1 MDITYPHILMGHVPF
16 QRIALAIVVVAIIGF
31 LVYRALF
38 PISYPRNLPRLGE
51 KEGISWRAMRQKFHT
66 DCTAVF
72 KDAYENYSKKG
83 RSVLIP
89 VFGPHDEVILPP
101 TSLQWLCRQPDSVA
115 SSLHAQIDSIQLDHS
130 LGQKFAHDP
139 WGGML
144 IKTDL
149 NSALESVCAIMN
161 DEVAA
166 AFDDCFGIDSENWKE
181 LDLFPACRI
190 LAGRATLGFTLGD
203 SPEGQRLC
211 RDEKFVESCYGVL
224 DGMLD
229 TAGALA
235 ATRKFLRP
243 IHGPWASRIM
253 RKKLEDLKT
262 RFEPLYRER
271 MQIIEQQAT
280 NKDVRVPQDLVQMM
294 LQYAVKERPEELVS
308 LDDITKRLAVSN
320 FGTMHQT
327 VITLH
332 NLLLNVIGSDSKY
345 NTINLLREELAKII
359 TDSGNG
365 VSTRWSRSQ
374 VAAMTRA
381 DSVARET
388 LRVHSFIGRT
398 VQRLIIAP
406 EGLVTEDGV
415 RLPQGTMV
423 SILAHQSQTDEE
435 KFPDPE
441 EYDPFRFS
449 RLREAAADQ
458 ETGKPGLSHLS
469 FVSTSSDYLPFSHGK
484 HACPG
489 RFLVDFELKMTMA
502 YAIKNYDIE
511 FPESYGGKRPPNVWF
526 VGFGIPPLEAKVR
539 VKRRKGV
546 TA

>member
-1 MDITYPHILMGHVPF
+1 MDISYPHVLMGHVPF
-16 QRIALAIVVVAIIGF
+16 QRIALAVVVFAIIGL

-51 KEGISWRAMRQKFHT
+51 KEGISWRAMRQKFLT

-83 RSVLIP
+83 RTVLIP

-130 LGQKFAHDP
+130 LGYKFAHDP

-149 NSALESVCAIMN
+149 NTALESVCATMN

-166 AFDDCFGIDSENWKE
+166 AFDDCFGTDSENWKE

-211 RDEKFVESCYGVL
+211 RDAKFVESCYSVL
-224 DGMLD
+224 DGMLE
-229 TAGALA
+229 TAGALSG
-235 ATRKFLRP
+235 TRKFLRP
-243 IHGPWASRIM
+243 IHGRWASRIM
-253 RKKLEDLKT
+253 RKRLEDLKT
-262 RFEPLYRER
+262 RLEPLYRER
-271 MQIIEQQAT
+271 MQIIQQQAT
-280 NKDVRVPQDLVQMM
+280 HKDVRVPQDLVQMM
-294 LQYAVKERPEELVS
+294 LQYAAKERPEELAS

-327 VITLH
+327 IITLH
-332 NLLLNVIGSDSKY
+332 NLLLDVVGSDSKY
-345 NTINLLREELAKII
+345 NTIALLREELARII
-359 TDSGNG
+359 TDSDNG

-398 VQRLIIAP
+398 VQRLIVAP
-406 EGLVTEDGV
+406 EGLMTEDGI

-449 RLREAAADQ
+449 RQREAAADPA
-458 ETGKPGLSHLS
+458 TGKPGLSHLS
-469 FVSTSSDYLPFSHGK
+469 FVSTSPDYLPFSHGK

-489 RFLVDFELKMTMA
+489 RFLVDFELKMTLA
-502 YAIKNYDIE
+502 YALKNYDIE

-539 VKRRKGV
+539 VRRRKGE